1 MTRILRF
8 AFQQFGHAED
18 AGQRGTHIVGHVGEE
33 GALGAVGGFGKLL
46 LAVDLERGPADPHH
60 ADDPDDPECEP
71 GGALA
76 FGRRCKKG
84 LGGDGY
90 ADAAEHVADL
100 LVLMALD
107 AAFLGGQGGHIAVTH
122 TLLVGN
128 EIEKLVPVLF
138 EREQGPGFPLI
149 GPVFRT
155 LRGQAGNAEA
165 RQRGGEAFR
174 DLPGHIGGVDLHE
187 GRASLGAECALLLRQ
202 PRVGGAAGVFADP
215 DAAVV
220 GVPVAGIHDAGK
232 ERRGLDAGQSR
243 GILVLALGGPAEQ
256 REQQQPPEQ
265 GDQQG
270 KAQHAP

>member
-1 MTRILRF
+1 MIPMIPNASPVVRLRSV
-8 AFQQFGHAED
+8 AA
-18 AGQRGTHIVGHVGEE
+18 AKRGS
-33 GALGAVGGFGKLL
+33 A
-46 LAVDLERGPADPHH
+46 
-60 ADDPDDPECEP
+60 
-71 GGALA
+71 
-76 FGRRCKKG
+76 
-84 LGGDGY
+84 GDGY
-90 ADAAEHVADL
+90 ADAAKHVADL

-187 GRASLGAECALLLRQ
+187 GRASLGAEGALLLRQ

-243 GILVLALGGPAEQ
+243 GILVLALAVQ
-256 REQQQPPEQ
+256 RNSVNS
-265 GDQQG
+265 
-270 KAQHAP
+270 AAPRAG

>member
-1 MTRILRF
+1 MR
-8 AFQQFGHAED
+8 
-18 AGQRGTHIVGHVGEE
+18 
-33 GALGAVGGFGKLL
+33 KL
-46 LAVDLERGPADPHH
+46 A
-60 ADDPDDPECEP
+60 
-71 GGALA
+71 
-76 FGRRCKKG
+76 
-84 LGGDGY
+84 
-90 ADAAEHVADL
+90 
-100 LVLMALD
+100 
-107 AAFLGGQGGHIAVTH
+107 
-122 TLLVGN
+122 
-128 EIEKLVPVLF
+128 
-138 EREQGPGFPLI
+138 
-149 GPVFRT
+149 
-155 LRGQAGNAEA
+155 
-165 RQRGGEAFR
+165 RGGEAFR